1 MKTKILFCLLVTL
14 SVFSASAQ
22 SGADWNAYK
31 AANGINPSWT
41 YNDWVA
47 AGMPRGNGNS
57 GGGSGSMNPFQHSG
71 PSAAD
76 IAMQQRNAAAHAQ
89 EKLAS
94 DAYDIADYATAEV
107 EYKKCLNYWPNN
119 PTFLGD
125 IANCQNREGIA
136 AGNKDDWTTALNYF
150 QQALAT
156 DPATDSQRH
165 FITEDIAVAQEKI
178 AAAEGAQK
186 SKIAVN
192 NIIQNL
198 AQTVNSAPA
207 SGGLDFD
214 GDHAANP
221 PNGGNGLAL
230 TATTPVTDPMVDDT
244 NASLSTMA
252 TTNAGT
258 GLKGFV
264 FTAAHS
270 NTKGPIK
277 GEMDNIA
284 GDTYFVKF
292 SNSSSDTFTI
302 H

>member
-1 MKTKILFCLLVTL
+1 
-14 SVFSASAQ
+14 
-22 SGADWNAYK
+22 
-31 AANGINPSWT
+31 
-41 YNDWVA
+41 
-47 AGMPRGNGNS
+47 
-57 GGGSGSMNPFQHSG
+57 
-71 PSAAD
+71 
-76 IAMQQRNAAAHAQ
+76 
-89 EKLAS
+89 
-94 DAYDIADYATAEV
+94 
-107 EYKKCLNYWPNN
+107 
-119 PTFLGD
+119 
-125 IANCQNREGIA
+125 
-136 AGNKDDWTTALNYF
+136 
-150 QQALAT
+150 
-156 DPATDSQRH
+156 
-165 FITEDIAVAQEKI
+165 
-178 AAAEGAQK
+178 
-186 SKIAVN
+186 
-192 NIIQNL
+192 
-198 AQTVNSAPA
+198 
-207 SGGLDFD
+207 LDFD